1 MQLLSRMCKWL
12 KLSTRCDACGCFS
25 PVRVQ
30 RLRMCVCII
39 CAPLQL
45 PLARMTAAEQML
57 FTQPLILELL
67 YNQVLP
73 EYVRHVGVAASKFFV
88 INLAAILV
96 KRIAR
101 MWCGVVSL
109 LFYLGW
115 PWCSRQ
121 LC

>member
-1 MQLLSRMCKWL
+1 MHTYLLC
-12 KLSTRCDACGCFS
+12 ACSDSG
-25 PVRVQ
+25 
-30 RLRMCVCII
+30 CVCIL

-96 KRIAR
+96 KGLL
-101 MWCGVVSL
+101 WCGVV
-109 LFYLGW
+109 
-115 PWCSRQ
+115 
-121 LC
+121 